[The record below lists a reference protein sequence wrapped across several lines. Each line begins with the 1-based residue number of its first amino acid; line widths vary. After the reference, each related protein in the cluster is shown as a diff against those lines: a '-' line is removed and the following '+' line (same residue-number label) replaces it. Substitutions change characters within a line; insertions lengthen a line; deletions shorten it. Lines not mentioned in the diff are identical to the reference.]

1 MRNTI
6 GHQRDELST
15 VSKLRDVS
23 STLRGRLGIG
33 WVVRQHCCLSLM
45 IGTDDKY
52 NGSVVTKEMST
63 VSKLYDVAPTLHGRL
78 VIGWVVREHAISL
91 LGNVICE
98 DEKYKWSSK
107 RRAMSSQQCV
117 GGRRNWVALLCLS

>member
-1 MRNTI
+1 MRITI

-33 WVVRQHCCLSLM
+33 WVVRHHCCLSLK
-45 IGTDDKY
+45 IGTDEKY

-63 VSKLYDVAPTLHGRL
+63 VSKPRDFASTLRGQL
-78 VIGWVVREHAISL
+78 VIG
-91 LGNVICE
+91 
-98 DEKYKWSSK
+98 
-107 RRAMSSQQCV
+107 
-117 GGRRNWVALLCLS
+117 